1 MKQRSIMMAPALI
14 AMLASVCLAAGCT
27 SREPVPL
34 YGGATLETLSVSGK
48 RLLKMEQNKGRMNSE
63 VFLDLVEEEDEQ
75 PGGDKDGKF
84 GDPDNIPRRDT
95 AMAEKIDVKN
105 IGLADLLSNKIG
117 RNGAISEVLNEA
129 PDDMGRQIV
138 VINDSGILV
147 RCRRGEATRQIPKVD
162 GVYRFAQVREAIREC
177 EPGITVIV
185 AAEDRVPWVS
195 VHSLL
200 DEVRA
205 TGFNRLTMADAASVA
220 AEMM

>member
-1 MKQRSIMMAPALI
+1 MKSMSGGIKMKQRSIMMAPALI

-63 VFLDLVEEEDEQ
+63 VVLDLVEEEG
-75 PGGDKDGKF
+75 PI
-84 GDPDNIPRRDT
+84 PDW
-95 AMAEKIDVKN
+95 AMAAKVDVKN
-105 IGLADLLSNKIG
+105 IGLADLLSNKMG
-117 RNGAISEVLNEA
+117 NSGAVSGLIDEA

-147 RCRRGEATRQIPKVD
+147 RCRRGEAIREFPKVD
-162 GVYRFAQVREAIREC
+162 GVYRFVQVRDAIREC

-200 DEVRA
+200 DELRA
-205 TGFNRLTMADAASVA
+205 TGLGRLVLADAVSVA

>member
-48 RLLKMEQNKGRMNSE
+48 RLLKMEQNKWKGPIPGR
-63 VFLDLVEEEDEQ
+63 
-75 PGGDKDGKF
+75 
-84 GDPDNIPRRDT
+84 
-95 AMAEKIDVKN
+95 AMAAKVDVKN
-105 IGLADLLSNKIG
+105 IGLADLLSNKMG
-117 RNGAISEVLNEA
+117 NSGAVSGLIDEA